1 MSLADLWH
9 LLTKKQKVL
18 SQPNSTKEELEE
30 KKNLELQER
39 RNQADLHRLQIDELK
54 RLQTRKSFEDVKES
68 IFDTDMEYEDEGE
81 EEGAIAGMFGSI
93 LQNAMPKQN
102 NNQFPSI
109 ITPQPTQ
116 PTQPTKSSVTD
127 EDIRAFI
134 AKSKRKHINM
144 AKIMPKELVKRRAMT
159 EANFTDDE
167 AERAYVILM
176 NEF

>member
-1 MSLADLWH
+1 MSFADFWH
-9 LLTKKQKVL
+9 LLTKKQKIS

-30 KKNLELQER
+30 KKILELQER

-109 ITPQPTQ
+109 ITPEPTQ
-116 PTQPTKSSVTD
+116 TAKSSVTD

-144 AKIMPKELVKRRAMT
+144 AKIMPKELVKRKAMS
-159 EANFTDDE
+159 EANLTDAE